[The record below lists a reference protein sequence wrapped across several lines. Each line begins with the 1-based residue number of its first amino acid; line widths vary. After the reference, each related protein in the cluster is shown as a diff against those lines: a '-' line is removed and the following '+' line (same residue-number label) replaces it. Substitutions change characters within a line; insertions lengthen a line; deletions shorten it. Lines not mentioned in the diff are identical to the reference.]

1 MGMRTRFVVTLLG
14 VGLALF
20 AEAAPALAHHAFSA
34 EFDASKPIKLQG
46 TVQKMEWVNP
56 HSWLTLEVK
65 KPDGTTE
72 SWAIEA
78 GAPNSMFR
86 RGFNKNSLPVG
97 TEVVVDG
104 FLSKDGKKKANGRD
118 ITFPDGRRLFMG
130 SSGTGTPGVP
140 AEQK

>member
-1 MGMRTRFVVTLLG
+1 MRTRFVVTLLG
-14 VGLALF
+14 VALALF

-65 KPDGTTE
+65 KPDGTIE
-72 SWAIEA
+72 MWAIEA

-86 RGFNKNSLPVG
+86 RGFNKNSLPIG